1 MKKISKDIQKK
12 IDELSDLEKQ
22 LVVDYILADFDKP
35 DPEIDKLWAKE
46 ALRRQKAMRSGK
58 MKTHSYDDVMR
69 KYLKWTLFLVTPQ
82 KLNWP
87 KHLNGMKFNKKD
99 LGSDL
104 RSLSTSPRKESQ
116 YFRKLVLK
124 LQMEFEER

>member
-1 MKKISKDIQKK
+1 MKKISKDIQKQ

-46 ALRRQKAMRSGK
+46 AVRRQKAMRSGK

-69 KYLKWTLFLVTPQ
+69 KYLK
-82 KLNWP
+82 
-87 KHLNGMKFNKKD
+87 
-99 LGSDL
+99 
-104 RSLSTSPRKESQ
+104 
-116 YFRKLVLK
+116 
-124 LQMEFEER
+124 

>member
-1 MKKISKDIQKK
+1 MKKIGNDIQKK

-46 ALRRQKAMRSGK
+46 SLRRQKAMRFGK

-69 KYLKWTLFLVTPQ
+69 KYLK
-82 KLNWP
+82 
-87 KHLNGMKFNKKD
+87 
-99 LGSDL
+99 
-104 RSLSTSPRKESQ
+104 
-116 YFRKLVLK
+116 
-124 LQMEFEER
+124 